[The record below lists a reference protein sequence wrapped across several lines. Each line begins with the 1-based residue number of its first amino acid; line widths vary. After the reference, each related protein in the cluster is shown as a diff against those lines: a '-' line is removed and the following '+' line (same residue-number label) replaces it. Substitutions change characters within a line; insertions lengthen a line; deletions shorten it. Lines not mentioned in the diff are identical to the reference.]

1 MNNTDKAM
9 IRLLSQSDWLEFKG
23 FDSRKMLD
31 ELKPFKDDWK
41 RYNPRKIENN
51 RWGLSVTSFDGGLS
65 GIPDLDSLLN
75 YEQETGIT
83 LHNYDCD
90 IPTRVWEESTELKR
104 FLEPWKK
111 WVTRCHFLRI
121 DKGGYFPDHFDVN
134 KHDFTYD
141 EIRFVGFVNT
151 DKYNF
156 KWIYDDKIFAGESGS
171 FWYFNASKRHSV
183 FSTENGMML
192 LVVCMNFDE
201 ELYIKM
207 LDTAIIT

>member
-9 IRLLSQSDWLEFKG
+9 IRLLSQSDWIEFKG
-23 FDSRKMLD
+23 FNHKKMLD
-31 ELKPFKDDWK
+31 ELKPFKDHWK
-41 RYNPRKIENN
+41 RYNPRKVENN

-65 GIPDLDSLLN
+65 GRPDLDSLLN

-83 LHNYDCD
+83 LHNHQCNV
-90 IPTRVWEESTELKR
+90 PTLVWEECEELKR

-111 WVTRCHFLRI
+111 WVTRCHFLRM
-121 DKGGYFPDHFDVN
+121 DKGAYFPDHFDVN
-134 KHDFTYD
+134 KHDFSYD
-141 EIRFVGFVNT
+141 EIRFVGFVKA

-156 KWIYDDKIFAGESGS
+156 KWIYDDKLFAGESGS

-207 LDTAIIT
+207 LDTAVIT